1 MIQRA
6 GSAHIGTNYSMCELI
21 AVLYGG
27 VLRVRPREPAWPDR
41 DRFVLSK
48 GHGCASVYAVLAEA
62 GFFPLEVLD
71 TYYLDGSTLAGHIT
85 HASVPGVEV
94 STGSLGHGLSMATG
108 MALAAKRDNR
118 NHRVFAMLSDGE
130 CDEGSTW
137 EPILFAPQ
145 HKLDNLITIVDYNKI
160 QSLGTVTEI
169 MELEQ

>member
-1 MIQRA
+1 MSSGGQKLTLLSTREIETLAHRIRLHVLRMIQRA

-85 HASVPGVEV
+85 
-94 STGSLGHGLSMATG
+94 
-108 MALAAKRDNR
+108 
-118 NHRVFAMLSDGE
+118 
-130 CDEGSTW
+130 
-137 EPILFAPQ
+137 
-145 HKLDNLITIVDYNKI
+145 
-160 QSLGTVTEI
+160 
-169 MELEQ
+169 